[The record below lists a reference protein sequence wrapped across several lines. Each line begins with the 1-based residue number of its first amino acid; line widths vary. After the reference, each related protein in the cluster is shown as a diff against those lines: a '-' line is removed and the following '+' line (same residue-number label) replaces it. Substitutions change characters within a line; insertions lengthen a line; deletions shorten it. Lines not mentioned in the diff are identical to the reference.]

1 MTAAE
6 MTDVAERAFDGVACD
21 VTAAVEMTHLA
32 GRAFDGIAFEYDS
45 LFTSSLIGRAQRTA
59 VWRRAAA
66 VFRPEDR
73 VLELNCGTGE
83 DALFLARRGI
93 SVCACDASAG
103 MIARAEARKA
113 TEAPRA
119 PIEFRLLS
127 TEDLA
132 TLPDGQ
138 PFDGVFSN
146 FSGLNCVEDL
156 SQTAR
161 MLARTVVPGAPLL
174 LCLSTRYC
182 LWEMLH
188 YWLRGDRRRGFRRC
202 RGTADVNLGECPLR
216 VYYPTVRTIAS
227 QFSPMFRLRSVTGV
241 GIAVPPSYMEK
252 WARRNPRLFRI
263 CEAIDRV
270 VCRWPGIRILGDHML
285 LHLEREQ
292 R

>member
-1 MTAAE
+1 MAAAE
-6 MTDVAERAFDGVACD
+6 IP
-21 VTAAVEMTHLA
+21 HLA
-32 GRAFDGIAFEYDS
+32 GRAFDSIATEYDS
-45 LFTSSLIGRAQRTA
+45 LFTLSLIGRAQRTA
-59 VWRRAAA
+59 VWRKAAA
-66 VFRPEDR
+66 VFLPGNR

-103 MIARAEARKA
+103 MIARAQARKA
-113 TEAPRA
+113 AEAPFA

-132 TLPDGQ
+132 TMPPAK

-161 MLARTVVPGAPLL
+161 LLAQAVVPGAPLL

-188 YWLRGDRRRGFRRC
+188 YWVRGDRRRGFRRC
-202 RGTADVNLGECPLR
+202 RGTADVSLGECPLR
-216 VYYPTVRTIAS
+216 VYYPTVRTIVS

-252 WARRNPRLFRI
+252 WARRRPWIFRT